1 VPQAD
6 PTQLTP
12 FRNTSRAHLGP
23 VRARSRPPGEREAR
37 QSLRRQIAR
46 LERELSD
53 AFVVAFPTVALDVSV
68 PAGGGARM
76 LTLGELEVLRDALVD
91 RLAHARAALAERAE
105 VITRNRELL
114 ERVRLEP
121 RRYKYF
127 RIALS
132 DLGEPGCGVWHV
144 RPRLGL
150 IGMLAGWWQ
159 VKLSSGCPLP
169 R

>member
-1 VPQAD
+1 VPLAD

-12 FRNTSRAHLGP
+12 FWDASPAHVGP
-23 VRARSRPPGEREAR
+23 VRAPLRAPAEREAR

-53 AFVVAFPTVALDVSV
+53 AFVVAFPSAALDLSV
-68 PAGGGARM
+68 PLTGGPRM
-76 LTLGELEVLRDALVD
+76 LTLGELERLRDALVD
-91 RLAHARAALAERAE
+91 RLSEARAALAERTE
-105 VITRNRELL
+105 VITRKRELL

-127 RIALS
+127 RITLS
-132 DLGEPGCGVWHV
+132 DLGEPGCGVWDV